1 MAANEVK
8 RLAEG
13 NETWQ
18 RYWVA
23 ASGGTPAHWAKV
35 CVSAEIKY
43 LVLNHTNK
51 RAAIEAV
58 LNTAPATYG
67 ANANSSGNNG
77 ELRFKEVRFDGYD
90 GEESANVKCTA
101 VYSNDNNQ
109 YADDSSEGEAT
120 MSFDCGGG
128 TKHVV
133 HAIKQGK
140 IVNSAISYAADDA
153 GGGIGWNGKSGSE
166 AEFSGVDVPTAD
178 MREVYT
184 KLIPIS
190 KLTASYKKSLATLTG
205 KVNNATFKGYEAG
218 EVMFLGMSYTAPVKG
233 QKKVMATYNFRI
245 SPNET
250 NVKISGQTYSV
261 SKKGWQYAWAR
272 SKMVNNANSGTPQVE
287 IDGVYISDVCE
298 SADFSVLGL

>member
-8 RLAEG
+8 QLVDG
-13 NETWQ
+13 NETWN
-18 RYWVA
+18 RYLV
-23 ASGGTPAHWAKV
+23 SGSTTYSKV

-43 LVLNHTNK
+43 LVLNHTTK

-58 LNTAPATYG
+58 LNSAPATYG
-67 ANANSSGNNG
+67 ANG

-90 GEESANVKCTA
+90 GENYSNVKCTA
-101 VYSNDNNQ
+101 IYSNDNNQ
-109 YADDSSEGEAT
+109 YADDESEGEPT
-120 MSFDCGGG
+120 ISFDCGGG

-140 IVNSAISYAADDA
+140 IVGSTVSYSADDA
-153 GGGIGWNGKSGSE
+153 GGGIGWNGKTGTE
-166 AEFSGVDVPTAD
+166 AEFAGVDVPTAD

-184 KLIPIS
+184 KLIPVS
-190 KLTASYKKSLATLTG
+190 KITGTGGANYKKALAGLCG
-205 KVNNATFKGYEAG
+205 KVNNATFKGYNAG
-218 EVMFLGMSYTAPVKG
+218 EVMFVGMSYTAPTKG

-245 SPNET
+245 SPRET

-261 SKKGWQYAWAR
+261 TKEGWQYAWAR
-272 SKMVNNANSGTPQVE
+272 SKIVNDPNNGTPKVQ

-298 SADFSVLGL
+298 EADFSVLGL

>member
-1 MAANEVK
+1 
-8 RLAEG
+8 
-13 NETWQ
+13 
-18 RYWVA
+18 
-23 ASGGTPAHWAKV
+23 
-35 CVSAEIKY
+35 
-43 LVLNHTNK
+43 
-51 RAAIEAV
+51 
-58 LNTAPATYG
+58 
-67 ANANSSGNNG
+67 
-77 ELRFKEVRFDGYD
+77 VRFDGYD

-133 HAIKQGK
+133 HAMKQVR
-140 IVNSAISYAADDA
+140 IVNISGSTAADDA
-153 GGGIGWNGKSGSE
+153 GGGIGWNGKTGSE
-166 AEFSGVDVPTAD
+166 AEFAGVDVPTAD